1 MSNMSSVRTA
11 LQAEMNHAREGVVFF
26 SKRVAVIEAMLID
39 LNALEAGPMPTA
51 RKATSSTISALE
63 KPGRKRQSNG
73 TLPATGTAFWAGLLS
88 DKPVSNVELLDAAIK
103 ALNIQP
109 GPDNLKKM
117 KQRLANAITL
127 MTKDGSMKS
136 DGSGRARRFTAGTSR

>member
-1 MSNMSSVRTA
+1 MHKV
-11 LQAEMNHAREGVVFF
+11 
-26 SKRVAVIEAMLID
+26 
-39 LNALEAGPMPTA
+39 GP
-51 RKATSSTISALE
+51 
-63 KPGRKRQSNG
+63 
-73 TLPATGTAFWAGLLS
+73 
-88 DKPVSNVELLDAAIK
+88 NVELLDAAIK